1 MRKGTVTADNFL
13 SFFSLP
19 FLVFNICTR
28 KRLFGSLGKS
38 IALFD
43 IQFLKFGT
51 SCRKGIGKK
60 WCKSW
65 QFSPSLPVHQ
75 DGGLKAK
82 HAQHKID
89 LWAELPGC
97 SVKVQ
102 RFRSIV
108 TISCSQLWHSVDAY
122 ARGSLIHWAEV
133 YCSLRHCN
141 WCHTL
146 WMATS
151 QLRHLYCNS
160 FTWKCCDLCWDRL
173 PGEKAT
179 TQLLLSERPYI
190 RWS

>member
-1 MRKGTVTADNFL
+1 MRKGTVKADNFL

-19 FLVFNICTR
+19 SLVFNICTG
-28 KRLFGSLGKS
+28 KRLFGPLRKS

-43 IQFLKFGT
+43 IRFLKFGT

-60 WCKSW
+60 WSKSW
-65 QFSPSLPVHQ
+65 QSTKTDDWKPSTLSIKAIFGQNCQGAASRYNASGVSSPSFVP
-75 DGGLKAK
+75 
-82 HAQHKID
+82 
-89 LWAELPGC
+89 
-97 SVKVQ
+97 
-102 RFRSIV
+102 
-108 TISCSQLWHSVDAY
+108 SCEFDAY
-122 ARGSLIHWAEV
+122 ARGSLIHCAEV

-141 WCHTL
+141 CCHRL

-160 FTWKCCDLCWDRL
+160 FTWECCDLCWDRL

-179 TQLLLSERPYI
+179 TQLLLPERPYI